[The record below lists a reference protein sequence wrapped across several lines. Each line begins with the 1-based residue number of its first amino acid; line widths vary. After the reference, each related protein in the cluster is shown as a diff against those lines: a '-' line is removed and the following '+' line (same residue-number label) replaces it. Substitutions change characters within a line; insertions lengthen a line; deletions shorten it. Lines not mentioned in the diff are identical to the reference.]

1 MNMEQIQIKALVKLS
16 IVILREQSRLLQA
29 FRPGGRYSLIRGI

>member
-16 IVILREQSRLLQA
+16 IVILREQSRVLQA
-29 FRPGGRYSLIRGI
+29 FRPGERYSLIWAI